1 MDSQKEKKHPFFY
14 ILLGGVVAAAGI
26 AVITVSLVYGLT
38 FPEFTNDQEKFAQ
51 FGDFFGGILNPILSF
66 LTVALLVG
74 SLALQRV
81 ELSKVVE
88 ELELTRKVHIS
99 SVNMNHWEHILKSFE
114 DGDSEILLS
123 SQTFK
128 DILDTKISLVEFHP
142 QGSSQSK
149 LHTVYEIFCNPDL
162 FAKAMSDGYWTER
175 ADIEKAFIQHTR
187 SFTDFTGRLDANLR
201 FMADEIIQLRD
212 LGCPKLR
219 AKEILQVG
227 NDLQNDYFGGTS
239 PQTFKE
245 NIISQ
250 LPSYWAFN
258 SAFTNY
264 PENLGSV

>member
-1 MDSQKEKKHPFFY
+1 MDSQTENKHPIFY
-14 ILLGGVVAAAGI
+14 TLLGAVVASALI
-26 AVITVSLVYGLT
+26 AVLVVSLVYGFT

-66 LTVALLVG
+66 LTIALLVG

-88 ELELTRKVHIS
+88 ELELTRRVHIS

-123 SQTFK
+123 SRTFK
-128 DILDTKISLVEFHP
+128 DILDTKISLVEYHK
-142 QGSSQSK
+142 QGSAQSK
-149 LHTVYEIFCNPDL
+149 PHSVYEIFCNPEL
-162 FAKAMSDGYWTER
+162 FSKAMSDGYWTER
-175 ADIEKAFIQHTR
+175 ADIERAFIQHTR
-187 SFTDFTGRLDANLR
+187 SFKDFTVRLDANLK
-201 FMADEIIQLRD
+201 FMADEVIQLRD

-227 NDLQNDYFGGTS
+227 TDLINDYFGGKS
-239 PQTFKE
+239 PEDFRD
-245 NIISQ
+245 NIIPQ
-250 LPSYWAFN
+250 LPSYGLF
-258 SAFTNY
+258 STAFTSY